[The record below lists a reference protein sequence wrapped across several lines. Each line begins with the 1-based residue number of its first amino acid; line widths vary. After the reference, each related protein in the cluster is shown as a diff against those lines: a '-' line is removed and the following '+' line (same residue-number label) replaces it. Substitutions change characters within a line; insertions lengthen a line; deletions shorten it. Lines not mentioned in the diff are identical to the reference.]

1 MTMAGFWRETRV
13 ENRRNVLNQYGQIN
27 NVWILAPQG
36 NVGPLGGFGRSPAGA
51 FTTFA
56 ALSPHLRSRDLI
68 YLIGV
73 LREQAV
79 APLGVF
85 DVTILG
91 AANQPRQ
98 ATSSGTPTGGGA
110 TWLAP
115 TSPTATTPLLE
126 LREQGWSI
134 QNVFFNGPTDDACV
148 KLHREETATYPD
160 ASHAQFIGCRFG
172 GGFIGIEDFGGA
184 SNVLIE
190 DCSFEDMAGVGGG
203 AIVVT
208 NQGIAIPSR
217 WWVRNNRFLPCVNG
231 MIGAWVDSRIEYNS
245 FSAMTTATI
254 NLASGNTG
262 LRNMLFF
269 NRFSVDNAG
278 FDPAGGYTGNATDI
292 WVSYLSDAIDFG
304 VPA

>member
-1 MTMAGFWRETRV
+1 MSVSGFWRQMSQNN
-13 ENRRNVLNQYGQIN
+13 NRLT
-27 NVWILAPQG
+27 
-36 NVGPLGGFGRSPAGA
+36 LGGFGVLNNVWYVAPQGYAPTLGTPTTRT
-51 FTTFA
+51 FTTLADCFN
-56 ALSPHLRSRDLI
+56 HVKSRDII
-68 YLIGV
+68 YIVGV

-85 DVTILG
+85 DVTIMG

-98 ATSSGTPTGGGA
+98 ATSGGVPTGGGA

-115 TSPTATTPLLE
+115 TSPVAATPLLE
-126 LREQGWSI
+126 LREQGWTVENI
-134 QNVFFNGPTDDACV
+134 FFNGPTDDACV

-160 ASHAQFIGCRFG
+160 ASHFTARGCRFG

-184 SNVLIE
+184 SNVLVE
-190 DCSFEDMAGVGGG
+190 DCSFEDMAGVGGA
-203 AIVVT
+203 AIRVT

-217 WWVRNNRFLPCVNG
+217 WMVRNNRFLPCVNG
-231 MIGAWVDSRIEYNS
+231 IIGAWVDSQFRFNN
-245 FSAMTTATI
+245 FAAMTTATI

-262 LRNMLFF
+262 LRNMLFL
-269 NRFSVDNAG
+269 NQFSVDNAG

-292 WVSYLSDAIDFG
+292 WYSVLSDAVDFG